1 MDGKLK
7 GHAALWVAN
16 IIWGLNAPIGKSV
29 LWSETHPQGVS
40 PFALSVYRM
49 LGACL
54 LFWTVS
60 LFLPREK
67 VAPRDIVLLL
77 FASVFGIQLN
87 QMLFLW
93 GLSLTSPIDTSIIA
107 TIVPVL
113 TMVLATLFLR
123 EPITWLKAGG
133 VLLGCGGALL
143 LILVYPLAKKKLK
156 PKPERLN
163 ADRLAGQ
170 TAIVTEPIDAQL
182 DTGAVKVSGV
192 LWTAKCPSCARIETG
207 AHVKILRVE
216 GAKLLVEPV
225 EVPVN
230 IR

>member
-1 MDGKLK
+1 MNRRPSKSRSGYDAFSSE
-7 GHAALWVAN
+7 HTAHFTAS
-16 IIWGLNAPIGKSV
+16 APDHSFFEPRRKSR
-29 LWSETHPQGVS
+29 PGRR
-40 PFALSVYRM
+40 A
-49 LGACL
+49 
-54 LFWTVS
+54 
-60 LFLPREK
+60 
-67 VAPRDIVLLL
+67 LLL
-77 FASVFGIQLN
+77 I
-87 QMLFLW
+87 
-93 GLSLTSPIDTSIIA
+93 
-107 TIVPVL
+107 
-113 TMVLATLFLR
+113 
-123 EPITWLKAGG
+123 
-133 VLLGCGGALL
+133 LLALL
-143 LILVYPLAKKKLK
+143 LILVCPLVKKKLK

-216 GAKLLVEPV
+216 GAKLLVEPF

>member
-1 MDGKLK
+1 MTPFIWFWI
-7 GHAALWVAN
+7 AAIVIFIITEAVTVALVSVWF
-16 IIWGLNAPIGKSV
+16 IGGAVCALLAAICGASGLAQAAV
-29 LWSETHPQGVS
+29 FVVVS
-40 PFALSVYRM
+40 
-49 LGACL
+49 
-54 LFWTVS
+54 
-60 LFLPREK
+60 
-67 VAPRDIVLLL
+67 
-77 FASVFGIQLN
+77 
-87 QMLFLW
+87 
-93 GLSLTSPIDTSIIA
+93 
-107 TIVPVL
+107 
-113 TMVLATLFLR
+113 
-123 EPITWLKAGG
+123 
-133 VLLGCGGALL
+133 ALL
-143 LILVYPLAKKKLK
+143 LILVCPLAKKKK

>member
-1 MDGKLK
+1 MTPFIWFWI
-7 GHAALWVAN
+7 AAIVIFIITEAVTVALVSVWF
-16 IIWGLNAPIGKSV
+16 IGGAVCALLAAICGASGLAQAAV
-29 LWSETHPQGVS
+29 FVVVS
-40 PFALSVYRM
+40 
-49 LGACL
+49 
-54 LFWTVS
+54 
-60 LFLPREK
+60 
-67 VAPRDIVLLL
+67 
-77 FASVFGIQLN
+77 
-87 QMLFLW
+87 
-93 GLSLTSPIDTSIIA
+93 
-107 TIVPVL
+107 
-113 TMVLATLFLR
+113 
-123 EPITWLKAGG
+123 
-133 VLLGCGGALL
+133 ALL
-143 LILVYPLAKKKLK
+143 LILVCPLAKKKK

-230 IR
+230 IP

>member
-1 MDGKLK
+1 MTPFIWFWI
-7 GHAALWVAN
+7 AAIVIFIITEAVTVALVSVWF
-16 IIWGLNAPIGKSV
+16 IGGAVCALLAAICGASGLAQAAV
-29 LWSETHPQGVS
+29 FVVVS
-40 PFALSVYRM
+40 
-49 LGACL
+49 
-54 LFWTVS
+54 
-60 LFLPREK
+60 
-67 VAPRDIVLLL
+67 
-77 FASVFGIQLN
+77 
-87 QMLFLW
+87 
-93 GLSLTSPIDTSIIA
+93 
-107 TIVPVL
+107 
-113 TMVLATLFLR
+113 
-123 EPITWLKAGG
+123 
-133 VLLGCGGALL
+133 ALL
-143 LILVYPLAKKKLK
+143 LILVCPLAKKKK

-170 TAIVTEPIDAQL
+170 TAIVTGPIDAQL

>member
-1 MDGKLK
+1 MTPCIWFWI
-7 GHAALWVAN
+7 AA
-16 IIWGLNAPIGKSV
+16 
-29 LWSETHPQGVS
+29 
-40 PFALSVYRM
+40 
-49 LGACL
+49 
-54 LFWTVS
+54 
-60 LFLPREK
+60 
-67 VAPRDIVLLL
+67 IVI
-77 FASVFGIQLN
+77 F
-87 QMLFLW
+87 
-93 GLSLTSPIDTSIIA
+93 IIA
-107 TIVPVL
+107 EAVTVALVSVWFIGGAVCAL
-113 TMVLATLFLR
+113 LAA
-123 EPITWLKAGG
+123 I
-133 VLLGCGGALL
+133 CGASGLAQAAVFVVVSALL
-143 LILVYPLAKKKLK
+143 LILVCPLAKKKK

>member
-1 MDGKLK
+1 MTPCIWFWI
-7 GHAALWVAN
+7 AA
-16 IIWGLNAPIGKSV
+16 
-29 LWSETHPQGVS
+29 
-40 PFALSVYRM
+40 
-49 LGACL
+49 
-54 LFWTVS
+54 
-60 LFLPREK
+60 
-67 VAPRDIVLLL
+67 IVI
-77 FASVFGIQLN
+77 F
-87 QMLFLW
+87 
-93 GLSLTSPIDTSIIA
+93 IIA
-107 TIVPVL
+107 EAVTVGAADSEG
-113 TMVLATLFLR
+113 TGR
-123 EPITWLKAGG
+123 S
-133 VLLGCGGALL
+133 ALL
-143 LILVYPLAKKKLK
+143 LILVCPLAKKKLK

>member
-1 MDGKLK
+1 MTPSIWFWI
-7 GHAALWVAN
+7 AAIVIFIVAEAVTVALVSV
-16 IIWGLNAPIGKSV
+16 WFIGGAV
-29 LWSETHPQGVS
+29 CALLAAICGVS
-40 PFALSVYRM
+40 GLAQAAIFVI
-49 LGACL
+49 
-54 LFWTVS
+54 VS
-60 LFLPREK
+60 
-67 VAPRDIVLLL
+67 
-77 FASVFGIQLN
+77 
-87 QMLFLW
+87 
-93 GLSLTSPIDTSIIA
+93 
-107 TIVPVL
+107 
-113 TMVLATLFLR
+113 
-123 EPITWLKAGG
+123 
-133 VLLGCGGALL
+133 ALL

-182 DTGAVKVSGV
+182 DTGAGKDSGV

>member
-1 MDGKLK
+1 MTPCIWFWI
-7 GHAALWVAN
+7 AA
-16 IIWGLNAPIGKSV
+16 
-29 LWSETHPQGVS
+29 
-40 PFALSVYRM
+40 
-49 LGACL
+49 
-54 LFWTVS
+54 
-60 LFLPREK
+60 
-67 VAPRDIVLLL
+67 IVI
-77 FASVFGIQLN
+77 F
-87 QMLFLW
+87 
-93 GLSLTSPIDTSIIA
+93 IIA
-107 TIVPVL
+107 EAVTVALVSVWFIGGAVCALLAAIFGAPGLAQAAVFVIVS
-113 TMVLATLFLR
+113 
-123 EPITWLKAGG
+123 
-133 VLLGCGGALL
+133 ALL
-143 LILVYPLAKKKLK
+143 LILVCPLAKKKLK